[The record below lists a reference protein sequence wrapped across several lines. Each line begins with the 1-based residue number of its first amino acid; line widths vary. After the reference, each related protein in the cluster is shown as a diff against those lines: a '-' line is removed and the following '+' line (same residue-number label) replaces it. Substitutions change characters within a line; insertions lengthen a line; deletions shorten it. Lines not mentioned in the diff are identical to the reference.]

1 MSDSD
6 FWFDEKRVLCL
17 LFCRLPGADTM
28 RVELIRSALFVDSVI
43 PATDQVSANTIKRH
57 AGFKRKETNCNFLA
71 VSYLSK
77 MKIKSR

>member
-1 MSDSD
+1 LAA
-6 FWFDEKRVLCL
+6 FF
-17 LFCRLPGADTM
+17 LPGADTM

-43 PATDQVSANTIKRH
+43 PATDQVSATTIKRH
-57 AGFKRKETNCNFLA
+57 AGFKRCKQIAIILA